1 MLYPSQDLVGHKGVG
16 FHVKDDSLPINQ
28 FSKPCKPMS
37 YISWKT
43 LCTGWFWDLDL
54 VWVLSKEKE
63 LLLHHLGIIDQAFST
78 ISKKEG
84 EEKMKDGGNHKT

>member
-1 MLYPSQDLVGHKGVG
+1 
-16 FHVKDDSLPINQ
+16 
-28 FSKPCKPMS
+28 
-37 YISWKT
+37 
-43 LCTGWFWDLDL
+43 

-63 LLLHHLGIIDQAFST
+63 LLLHHLGIIDLAFST